1 MSCCKTQAGKT
12 VLQNSVHMIF
22 NSFWRV
28 FNSRVPYQF
37 LITFFTLYSYQQ
49 SVCEVLFFAVSARV
63 CSVVANCSSDEGVR
77 LKRYAVKSPP
87 QK

>member
-1 MSCCKTQAGKT
+1 MKLYSNSKHVNCCSGLIAYSLLG
-12 VLQNSVHMIF
+12 
-22 NSFWRV
+22 
-28 FNSRVPYQF
+28 VPYQF